1 MLNSKQFVALYHEY
15 LESGLTVRNFCTNRH
30 LRESK
35 FYYWKNRLK
44 SQLPP
49 KKGFVPVVFEN
60 EQKARTFHFPTPIQ
74 NQPRSLSNSPAA
86 NSPVSCEI
94 SYPNGVGM
102 KLNGLPDLEMLRSLL
117 LLTHQ

>member
-1 MLNSKQFVALYHEY
+1 MFDPRQFTALYHEY

-60 EQKARTFHFPTPIQ
+60 EQKSPDLPF
-74 NQPRSLSNSPAA
+74 SNSDSEPAQELIKFA
-86 NSPVSCEI
+86 SC
-94 SYPNGVGM
+94 
-102 KLNGLPDLEMLRSLL
+102 KLPGFL
-117 LLTHQ
+117 